1 MFPASIKS
9 EAKQI
14 FVTRK
19 ELNGVKKSILNG
31 KVHGLVS
38 IIDLDKISNWNEIR
52 GQSIWIR
59 VAFKDQEEINN
70 NSHLCFP
77 FMNRSLN
84 DLTSFSI
91 YLPDDKNKEIEFESG
106 EQKTK
111 HFELSN
117 WYLPKMSKT
126 VRPNKTAQQIKEEQ
140 INFLL
145 EDIEKKLEEYKKA
158 LDLRKKQLLD
168 AKKILSSA
176 KKSYD
181 KTVAENKELRI
192 YI

>member
-1 MFPASIKS
+1 
-9 EAKQI
+9 
-14 FVTRK
+14 
-19 ELNGVKKSILNG
+19 
-31 KVHGLVS
+31 
-38 IIDLDKISNWNEIR
+38 
-52 GQSIWIR
+52 
-59 VAFKDQEEINN
+59 
-70 NSHLCFP
+70 
-77 FMNRSLN
+77 
-84 DLTSFSI
+84 
-91 YLPDDKNKEIEFESG
+91 
-106 EQKTK
+106 
-111 HFELSN
+111 
-117 WYLPKMSKT
+117 MSKT

-158 LDLRKKQLLD
+158 LDLRGKQLLD